1 MKKLKIQKKTVA
13 NLSKSQMEESY
24 VGGAG
29 TQFECLQT
37 GTTGPVAPASDYC
50 SNICASKDCT
60 SGFLNCLS
68 LAGTVCPTSGEFQCV
83 TQGCTIPT
91 NPPTFNCTNVCK

>member
-37 GTTGPVAPASDYC
+37 QNCTIKPTD
-50 SNICASKDCT
+50 NCASKYCSDNNCA

-68 LAGTVCPTSGEFQCV
+68 LAGTVCPTSGDV
-83 TQGCTIPT
+83 TCYTDGCTTTEPYT
-91 NPPTFNCTNVCK
+91 NNCTNVCK